1 MERRRPATMLVK
13 TELTATKGKAMVVL
27 LAEPPPDS
35 MGSGHYHPGDEVVYI
50 LEGSITFT
58 LC

>member
-1 MERRRPATMLVK
+1 MLVK
-13 TELTATKGKAMVVL
+13 TELTATQGKEMIRL
-27 LAEPPPDS
+27 LAESPPDS
-35 MGSGHYHPGDEVVYI
+35 IDSGHNHPGDEVVYI

>member
-1 MERRRPATMLVK
+1 MLVK